1 MLNSVCIMGRLCRD
15 AELRYTQQGVA
26 VCSISLA
33 VERDRKNKGGE
44 RETDFFDVTAWG
56 STAEFVA
63 KYFTKG
69 RTAVVMGRLQVDSY
83 EKDGQKHKSF
93 KIVADS
99 VYFGDSKPKDGATDA
114 PLLGESLDFNPDDL
128 PW

>member
-1 MLNSVCIMGRLCRD
+1 MCI
-15 AELRYTQQGVA
+15 
-26 VCSISLA
+26 
-33 VERDRKNKGGE
+33 RDRNKGGE